1 MLSLVILQALQ
12 VNCLYFTDSSVR
24 RLACPANMSELVIL
38 K

>member
-1 MLSLVILQALQ
+1 MLSLVNTQALQ
-12 VNCLYFTDSSVR
+12 VNCLQYLDPSVK

>member
-1 MLSLVILQALQ
+1 MLSLVNFQTPQVKCLQYL
-12 VNCLYFTDSSVR
+12 VSSVR

>member
-1 MLSLVILQALQ
+1 MLDVFKLQALH
-12 VNCLYFTDSSVR
+12 VKCLHYLFPSVR

>member
-12 VNCLYFTDSSVR
+12 VNCLQYLDSSLR